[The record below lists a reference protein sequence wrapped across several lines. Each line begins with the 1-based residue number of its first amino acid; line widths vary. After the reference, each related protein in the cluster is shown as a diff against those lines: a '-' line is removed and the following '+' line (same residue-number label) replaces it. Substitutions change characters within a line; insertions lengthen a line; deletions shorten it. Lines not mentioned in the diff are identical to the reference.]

1 MYMFSVFLELFD
13 NFSYQFLT
21 DLSGFQIFY
30 LVLWLAGFV
39 LYRAFLCITV
49 NASAKEKQVKCR
61 PLWSLLTFLFGVI
74 VPIIYAI
81 VNRKHKATKRY
92 KSKNIFL
99 VLSIILIILSYSG
112 VFCYHLSYT
121 GEFGYILNPE
131 ISFDE
136 TSTVTFK
143 TSWGRQVILDKK
155 GNEYTFFNK
164 NELLY
169 YEEDGTAY
177 KCPDGHA
184 STLMNVESQRVYRE
198 DEYDFYVNDDGYLC
212 IFENFHELN
221 CYENDYCSVYYDN
234 EHLYFPIDA
243 VNWDREGKI
252 VFPEFID
259 EMNSLTYESVANH

>member
-1 MYMFSVFLELFD
+1 MIMYELLESISLD
-13 NFSYQFLT
+13 GLVNI
-21 DLSGFQIFY
+21 SGFQIFY
-30 LVLWLAGFV
+30 LVLWFSCFV
-39 LYRAFLCITV
+39 LYRIFLCLIV
-49 NASAKEKQVKCR
+49 NSSAKERQVKCR
-61 PLWSLLTFLFGVI
+61 TLWSILTFLLGVI

-81 VNRKHKATKRY
+81 VNRKHKAAKRY
-92 KSKNIFL
+92 KSKNVFI
-99 VLSIILIILSYSG
+99 VLSIILIALSYIG
-112 VFCYHLSYT
+112 GICYNLSHT
-121 GEFGYILNPE
+121 GEFEFILDPE

-136 TSTVTFK
+136 TYTVTFK
-143 TSWGRQVILDKK
+143 NNWGRKVILDKK

-221 CYENDYCSVYYDN
+221 CYENDSCSVYYDD

-259 EMNSLTYESVANH
+259 EMNNLTYESVVNH